1 MADIYT
7 EADYFFQLDDEGK
20 SNKTVL
26 RVQVMEKELYI
37 QKFKEIKAAKKRNE
51 KLQNAQQND
60 AAIQEGDL
68 NTTTT
73 GLVDQNI
80 QTQKKRKKK
89 KKRRADKCTETHH

>member
-51 KLQNAQQND
+51 KLQNAQ
-60 AAIQEGDL
+60 
-68 NTTTT
+68 
-73 GLVDQNI
+73 
-80 QTQKKRKKK
+80 
-89 KKRRADKCTETHH
+89 